1 MATETVSQR
10 SAVQAK
16 PSGLW
21 WQAILLAAVV
31 AGAWFF
37 AKPLISGKS
46 TKPLSKNLLTH
57 TIKRADL
64 RVAVTEQGTL
74 ESSENTEIKCKVRGD
89 NTVIWVVE
97 NGTTVSEGDDL
108 VRLDTL
114 AIEDVI
120 NERSKFAHWS
130 QSGAESARA
139 TARRAKLAINQYL
152 EGTFVTEVK
161 NLEKDLA
168 VAQSNLKTAENMLRH
183 TKSMFERGYASGLD
197 VEDREFAVVQA
208 KLNVGVQKT
217 QIEVLKTFTKAEQLE
232 QLNGDLK
239 AAEANLASMEER
251 AKMDGIRRDLAAAE
265 LELCVIKAPK
275 SGMVIF
281 PSAQEWKSKPDVE
294 EGATV
299 HYDQVM
305 LLMPDVDNMQVKVGI
320 HESMVEKISPGL
332 PAKVT
337 LGDQLIEAKVS
348 EVAAVAR
355 PAGWWTGNVVK
366 YDTIVAL
373 PESETGLRPGMSAE
387 VEVILA
393 DHKDVLTIPVGA
405 VIETQTENLCWV
417 KTGDR
422 VERRVLSLGDSNDVF
437 IVVKDG
443 VKEGEEAVLNPR
455 AFIEEAR
462 QEMLKTIEESEP
474 VEKGSE
480 TESADDESYI
490 DESANEQTNTLP
502 LVGSSL
508 SAKPTCS
515 GRVRS
520 GLLPRSQKLSLVL
533 PNERLCICENTFEEL
548 GPPLDRVIE
557 DSRLEP
563 WRMRRTK
570 AFRHFALPSH
580 RCRWAATAD
589 PPKGRV
595 LFCALEARQLARV
608 AS

>member
-1 MATETVSQR
+1 MATETMTQR
-10 SAVQAK
+10 SSARSQS
-16 PSGLW
+16 SGLW
-21 WQAILLAAVV
+21 WKVILLAAVL
-31 AGAWFF
+31 ACAWFL
-37 AKPLISGKS
+37 AKPL
-46 TKPLSKNLLTH
+46 LSASSPESMPKNLLTH
-57 TIKRADL
+57 TIARADL
-64 RVAVTEQGTL
+64 RVTVIEQGTL
-74 ESSENTEIKCKVRGD
+74 ESSDNVEIKCKVRGD

-97 NGTTVSEGDDL
+97 NGTTISEGDEL

-114 AIEDVI
+114 AIEDII

-208 KLNVGVQKT
+208 KLNVGVQNT

-239 AAEANLASMEER
+239 AAEANLASLEER
-251 AKMDGIRRDLAAAE
+251 AKMDGIRRDLATAE

-281 PSAQEWKSKPDVE
+281 PSAQEWKSKPDIE

-320 HESMVEKISPGL
+320 HESMVERIKAGL

-337 LGDQLIEAKVS
+337 LSGSTIDAQVS

-366 YDTIVAL
+366 YDTVVAL
-373 PESETGLRPGMSAE
+373 PESTSNLRPGMSAE

-405 VIETQTENLCWV
+405 VVETQTDYLCWV
-417 KTGDR
+417 KTGES
-422 VERRVLSLGDSNDVF
+422 VERRELALGDSNDVF
-437 IVVKDG
+437 VVVEGG
-443 VKEGEEAVLNPR
+443 VTEGDEVVLNPR
-455 AFIEEAR
+455 AFIAEAKE
-462 QEMLKTIEESEP
+462 EMLKTIDETELEEEESSEEETP
-474 VEKGSE
+474 EK
-480 TESADDESYI
+480 
-490 DESANEQTNTLP
+490 
-502 LVGSSL
+502 
-508 SAKPTCS
+508 
-515 GRVRS
+515 
-520 GLLPRSQKLSLVL
+520 
-533 PNERLCICENTFEEL
+533 
-548 GPPLDRVIE
+548 
-557 DSRLEP
+557 
-563 WRMRRTK
+563 K
-570 AFRHFALPSH
+570 ATS
-580 RCRWAATAD
+580 
-589 PPKGRV
+589 
-595 LFCALEARQLARV
+595 
-608 AS
+608 